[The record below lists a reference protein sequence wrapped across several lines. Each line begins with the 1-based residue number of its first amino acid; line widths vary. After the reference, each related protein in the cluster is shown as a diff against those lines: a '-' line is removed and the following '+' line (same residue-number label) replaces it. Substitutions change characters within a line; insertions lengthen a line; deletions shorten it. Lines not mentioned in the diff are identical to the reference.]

1 MSEATVLVV
10 DDDRVIQRL
19 VGLNFEMKGYTVIT
33 AGDGVEGLMQA
44 RNERPDAVVL
54 DVMMPMMDGLEVARA
69 LKADPHTASIPVV
82 LLTAR
87 TKIDDMREG
96 RDAGADDYVTKPFD
110 PTELVQRVE
119 GLLAR

>member
-19 VGLNFEMKGYTVIT
+19 VCLNFEMKGYTVIT
-33 AGDGVEGLMQA
+33 AGDGLEGLMQA

-54 DVMMPMMDGLEVARA
+54 DVMMPMMDGFEVARA
-69 LKADPHTASIPVV
+69 LKADPDTASIPVV

-87 TKIDDMREG
+87 TKIDDMRQG

-110 PTELVQRVE
+110 PTDLVQRVE